1 MMSAS
6 QGSSALKAAAR
17 PIVAVVSK
25 RVPTAFS
32 LFSVKA
38 SLTLMPSGG
47 VKVYFYADLWF
58 LDFGAKIQ
66 SFCCRRIALSLVKM
80 NLPTVPNRFIFTSFS
95 TNYFFFF
102 VIFLVK
108 LKLKLSTVKQ
118 HKNPLFREFLNQH

>member
-47 VKVYFYADLWF
+47 VKVYFFADLWV
-58 LDFGAKIQ
+58 LDFVRENSKVLLI
-66 SFCCRRIALSLVKM
+66 FKR
-80 NLPTVPNRFIFTSFS
+80 PNWS
-95 TNYFFFF
+95 
-102 VIFLVK
+102 
-108 LKLKLSTVKQ
+108 
-118 HKNPLFREFLNQH
+118 

>member
-1 MMSAS
+1 MSAS

-17 PIVAVVSK
+17 PIVVVVSK

-47 VKVYFYADLWF
+47 VTVSLYADLWLF

-80 NLPTVPNRFIFTSFS
+80 NLSTVPNRFIFTSFFS
-95 TNYFFFF
+95 
-102 VIFLVK
+102 
-108 LKLKLSTVKQ
+108 
-118 HKNPLFREFLNQH
+118 